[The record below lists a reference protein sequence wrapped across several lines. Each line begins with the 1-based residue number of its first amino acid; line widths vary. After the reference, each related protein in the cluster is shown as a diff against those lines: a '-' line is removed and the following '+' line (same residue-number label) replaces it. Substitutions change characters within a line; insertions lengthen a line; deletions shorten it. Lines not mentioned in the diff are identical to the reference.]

1 MRHSR
6 TLCYAWAAMLSV
18 RTPGSSRRVAGL
30 TRLFASFLA
39 ENYTVY
45 WPETIRSREK
55 ARYRSPA
62 VTCCSGLTSLKTGS
76 YFPYRNLVDL
86 LTRRGLFRVL

>member
-1 MRHSR
+1 MRRSR

-18 RTPGSSRRVAGL
+18 RTPGSSRRVADL

-45 WPETIRSREK
+45 WPETIRSRE
-55 ARYRSPA
+55 RPGTVLQPLPA
-62 VTCCSGLTSLKTGS
+62 ALGS
-76 YFPYRNLVDL
+76 QV
-86 LTRRGLFRVL
+86 